1 MLNLIGLRATAS
13 LSSIA
18 PWPFAPPRKAPVNLY
33 CIAFGHISTTSTSN
47 SSMAAAE
54 AAPPKGGLLAVH
66 KPMKLPGDER
76 RNSFGPK
83 SAPLLCAGGEIVV
96 CGVPAGFTGWLLRRA
111 LAQYSRL
118 VFSVLDG
125 LRAGGHLVGTSGA
138 RIAKG

>member
-1 MLNLIGLRATAS
+1 
-13 LSSIA
+13 
-18 PWPFAPPRKAPVNLY
+18 
-33 CIAFGHISTTSTSN
+33 
-47 SSMAAAE
+47 MAAAE

-125 LRAGGHLVGTSGA
+125 LRAGGHLLALLARALLKATGILNEIPVPFVVILAIACAGTFAMWLLWLS
-138 RIAKG
+138 

>member
-1 MLNLIGLRATAS
+1 
-13 LSSIA
+13 
-18 PWPFAPPRKAPVNLY
+18 
-33 CIAFGHISTTSTSN
+33 
-47 SSMAAAE
+47 MAAAE

-138 RIAKG
+138 RIAKGHRNTQRNTRPLRRHPGDCLCRHFRHVAVMAVVSDARE